1 MKVFRD
7 GEIKSISI
15 RAIEVPPEYIDR
27 LILKNFGIKV
37 INNSSTTARRNN
49 LYSSSGIVISE
60 IRQNSQAYESGL
72 HPGDIIL
79 KVQTKAVNSVSE
91 FKKQLINNIHMD
103 SILLFVQR
111 GRYGYYLNFNM

>member
-1 MKVFRD
+1 MTVFRE
-7 GEIKSISI
+7 GKIKSVSV

-27 LILKNFGIKV
+27 LILNGFGINI

-49 LYSSSGIVISE
+49 LYSSSGIVISK
-60 IRQNSQAYESGL
+60 IRQNSQASELGL
-72 HPGDIIL
+72 IPGDIIL
-79 KVQTKAVNSVSE
+79 KVQTKDVNSVDE

-103 SILLFVQR
+103 SILMFVQR